1 MSFPPKKILFPVD
14 FSERCAGASRFV
26 EAMAGRF
33 DAELLVLHAAELVPY
48 YGLPE
53 NMHYLEKQLAEFGQ
67 DQFKNLRVRRILE
80 KGDDAAQRILELSRA
95 ENVDL
100 IMMPSHGY
108 GPYRRF
114 ILGSVTAKV
123 LHDADCAVW
132 TGVHLAEGP
141 PLEGLEIRSIVC
153 ALDLN
158 PQSGRV
164 LGWARQIAAEYQAA
178 LSVVHATP
186 AYETRPARY
195 FDADL
200 RAELAAEAEGVVR
213 KLLETEGV
221 KAEVDILGGEVAPVV
236 SCAAQRLHADLVV
249 IGRSVESG
257 LVGRLRANAYAI
269 IRQSPCPVISV

>member
-1 MSFPPKKILFPVD
+1 MPFPPKKILFPVD
-14 FSERCAGASRFV
+14 FSERALGASRFV

-33 DAELLVLHAAELVPY
+33 DAELILLHVAEPVPY

-53 NMHYLEKQLAEFGQ
+53 SIEHLEKRLVAFRREEFRYY
-67 DQFKNLRVRRILE
+67 RVRRVLD
-80 KGDDAAQRILELSRA
+80 KGDDAAERILELSRA

-100 IMMPSHGY
+100 IMMPTHGF

-132 TGVHLAEGP
+132 TGVHLEEAPAIE
-141 PLEGLEIRSIVC
+141 EMHIRNVVC
-153 ALDLN
+153 AIDLN
-158 PQSGRV
+158 PVSERV
-164 LGWARQIAAEYQAA
+164 LGWARQITSEYQAA
-178 LSVVHATP
+178 LHVVHATP

-200 RAELAAEAEGVVR
+200 RAELAAEAEEQVFQ
-213 KLLETEGV
+213 LLEAQHV
-221 KAEVDILGGEVAPVV
+221 QAEIDVQGGEVANVV
-236 SCAAQRLHADLVV
+236 SCTAQRLHADLVV
-249 IGRSVESG
+249 IGRSSESG
-257 LVGRLRANAYAI
+257 LVGRLRANAYSI

>member
-14 FSERCAGASRFV
+14 FSERSVGASRFV
-26 EAMAGRF
+26 EALAGRF
-33 DAELLVLHAAELVPY
+33 DAELVLLHVAELVPY

-53 NMHYLEKQLAEFGQ
+53 SMHYLEKQLAEFRQ
-67 DQFKNLRVRRILE
+67 DQLRNFRVRRILE
-80 KGDDAAQRILELSRA
+80 KGDDAAERILELSRS

-132 TGVHLAEGP
+132 TGVHLAEAP
-141 PLEGLEIRSIVC
+141 PLEDLGIRRMVC

-164 LGWARQIAAEYQAA
+164 LGWAKQIAAEYQSAIH
-178 LSVVHATP
+178 VVHATP

-200 RAELAAEAEGVVR
+200 RAELAAEAEGMVR
-213 KLLETEGV
+213 KLMETEGV
-221 KAEVDILGGEVAPVV
+221 EAEVDVQGGEVAHVV

-249 IGRSVESG
+249 IGRGVESG
-257 LVGRLRANAYAI
+257 LVGRLRANAYSI

>member
-14 FSERCAGASRFV
+14 FSDRCVSASRFI
-26 EAMAGRF
+26 EALTRRF
-33 DAELLVLHAAELVPY
+33 DAELILLHVAEPVPY
-48 YGLPE
+48 FGLPE
-53 NMHYLEKQLAEFGQ
+53 SLHYLELRLAAFCEEQLK
-67 DQFKNLRVRRILE
+67 DLRTRRILD
-80 KGDDAAQRILELSRA
+80 KGDDAAERILQVSRS

-123 LHDADCAVW
+123 LHDAECAVW
-132 TGVHLAEGP
+132 TGVHLAEAP
-141 PLEGLEIRSIVC
+141 PFEDAGIRRMVC

-158 PQSGRV
+158 EQSGRV
-164 LGWARQIAAEYQAA
+164 VGWARQIAAEYKAS
-178 LSVVHATP
+178 LHVVHATP

-200 RAELAAEAEGVVR
+200 RAELAAEAERVVR
-213 KLLETEGV
+213 KLMEAEGV
-221 KAEVDILGGEVAPVV
+221 EAEVVVQGGEVAHVV

-257 LVGRLRANAYAI
+257 LVGRLRANAYTI

>member
-1 MSFPPKKILFPVD
+1 VD
-14 FSERCAGASRFV
+14 FSDRCMGASRFV
-26 EAMAGRF
+26 EALAGRF
-33 DAELLVLHAAELVPY
+33 DAELVLLHVAELVPY
-48 YGLPE
+48 FGLPE
-53 NMHYLEKQLAEFGQ
+53 STHYLEKRLAEFRQ
-67 DQFKNLRVRRILE
+67 DQLRNFRVRRILE
-80 KGDDAAQRILELSRA
+80 KGDDAAERILELSRT
-95 ENVDL
+95 ESVDL

-132 TGVHLAEGP
+132 TGVHLAEVP
-141 PLEGLEIRSIVC
+141 PFDNLGIRSIVC
-153 ALDLN
+153 AIDLN

-200 RAELAAEAEGVVR
+200 RAELAAEAEGVAR
-213 KLLETEGV
+213 KLLEAEGV
-221 KAEVDILGGEVAPVV
+221 KAEVDVQGGEVAHVV

-257 LVGRLRANAYAI
+257 LVGRLRANAYSI